1 MLCCVQG
8 VSLPPWGATWP
19 MELAL
24 GRAQPHGHRGTAG
37 RGSAQRNRAQVGLR
51 FLLGNRHSKQPL
63 QSVLVLPPNM
73 RSVPNGRNHVPE
85 ACTPDTG
92 KRPIRHKKTDPAQKR
107 PARANRTQIE
117 SCRSLT
123 RTQSP
128 RLIKQILRIQNK
140 ISYAYELLRDGWA
153 QRTISRAL
161 QEWYNFV
168 PRHVSRKALNYMH
181 TEYLKIEF

>member
-1 MLCCVQG
+1 MRRCLCR
-8 VSLPPWGATWP
+8 
-19 MELAL
+19 ELREKL
-24 GRAQPHGHRGTAG
+24 SRLHLFFGSPAQKRGG
-37 RGSAQRNRAQVGLR
+37 
-51 FLLGNRHSKQPL
+51 
-63 QSVLVLPPNM
+63 
-73 RSVPNGRNHVPE
+73 
-85 ACTPDTG
+85 
-92 KRPIRHKKTDPAQKR
+92 PAQKR

-140 ISYAYELLRDGWA
+140 ISYAYELLRNGWA

-161 QEWYNFV
+161 QECHYFV

-181 TEYLKIEF
+181 TKYLNISKLTSEKFGKYRPLFLYIGRCSDVHVVCTCRNDHLIQIIALI